1 MDNPHSDIL
10 RCKFCGNEKGNELI
24 LAEEKQLGMG
34 DKFEYFNC
42 SNCHCIQIRKVPED
56 LGKYYP
62 SNYYSYQDPVFPSR
76 LNWFNSF
83 LKKSLIKYYLGYP
96 DLTGF
101 LTSFVFDHPFPWLR
115 KKEVK
120 LNSRILDIGTGA
132 GRKILSLQRSGF
144 NNITGIDPFL
154 EKDIKTIG
162 GLKILKRELNE
173 IDEKYDFIMLHH
185 SLEHMPDQEEAIKHL
200 SGILNDDGRVLIRI
214 PVANTFAWRK
224 YRENWIGLDAPRHLY
239 IHSVKS
245 LGILTD
251 MTDLE
256 IEEVIF
262 DSGTYQ
268 FTGSEK
274 YLRKL
279 PLSTS
284 DDIFSKEEM
293 KRFEIDALELNRKS
307 DGDQACFYLKK
318 RTM

>member
-1 MDNPHSDIL
+1 METPRSEIL
-10 RCKFCGNEKGNELI
+10 KCKFCGNEKENELI

-34 DKFEYFNC
+34 DKFEYFVC
-42 SNCHCIQIRKVPED
+42 FNCHCIQIKKVPED

-62 SNYYSYQDPVFPSR
+62 ANYYSYQEPTFPSR
-76 LNWFNSF
+76 LNRLNSYI
-83 LKKSLIKYYLGYP
+83 KESLIQYYLGYP

-120 LNSRILDIGTGA
+120 LDSSILDIGTGA

-144 NNITGIDPFL
+144 TNITGIDPFL
-154 EKDIKTIG
+154 EKDIKPDG
-162 GLKILKRELNE
+162 GLKILKRDLYE
-173 IDEKYDFIMLHH
+173 IHDKFDFIMLHH
-185 SLEHMPDQEEAIKHL
+185 SLEHMPDQEEAIRHI
-200 SGILNDDGRVLIRI
+200 GTILNDNGRVLIRI

-245 LGILTD
+245 MGILTGR
-251 MTDLE
+251 TDLE

-274 YLRKL
+274 YLKKL

-293 KRFEIDALELNRKS
+293 KKFEKDALDLNRKK

-318 RTM
+318 RAR